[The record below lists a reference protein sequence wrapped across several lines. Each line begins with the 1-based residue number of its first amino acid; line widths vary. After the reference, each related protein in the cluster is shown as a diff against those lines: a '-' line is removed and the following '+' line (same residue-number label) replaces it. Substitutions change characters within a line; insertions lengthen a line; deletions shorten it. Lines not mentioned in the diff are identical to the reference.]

1 VEDSVKSSHHR
12 RFVCLLAILGVS
24 LAVLACSKGGK
35 LTQANYQKVTTG
47 MSQTQVEE
55 ILGPGTEQASSGVDV
70 PPSTVAGVTV
80 PGIQTSSKVL
90 TWQEG
95 GKLITITFVD
105 YKVTAKAQVGL

>member
-1 VEDSVKSSHHR
+1 VKHSGFR
-12 RFVCLLAILGVS
+12 RPVGWLAILGVF
-24 LAVLACSKGGK
+24 LAVAACSKGGK

-47 MSQTQVEE
+47 MSQKQVEE

-95 GKLITITFVD
+95 GKLITITLVD
-105 YKVTAKAQVGL
+105 DKVTAKMQVGL